1 MWRRYETNHC
11 SQNFYIYKLC
21 FGGCFFK
28 QCYAIYAEYSTT
40 KTSERIGT
48 NYLKAYSMMEQLS
61 LNTLTLQVNVLS
73 YGTSLNDNFFNNA
86 QNLIKAL
93 VKNAEEYKAFVS
105 SKENQNWYVETNK
118 YIDKHYLLVQNFTN
132 TILNNLDFLRN
143 SIECT
148 TSMNS
153 ALDNVAMQ
161 VAQSF
166 KKAEALGINGDITNR
181 YTNLNSLSTLIK
193 TSSYMAIRTRQE
205 KMLKNI
211 PNKFPQAAPVVVSLT
226 ADLANI
232 NNREL
237 IDKLSQI
244 KII

>member
-1 MWRRYETNHC
+1 
-11 SQNFYIYKLC
+11 
-21 FGGCFFK
+21 
-28 QCYAIYAEYSTT
+28 
-40 KTSERIGT
+40 
-48 NYLKAYSMMEQLS
+48 MMEQLS

-73 YGTSLNDNFFNNA
+73 YGASLNDNFFNNA

-105 SKENQNWYVETNK
+105 SKENQNWYVKTNK
-118 YIDKHYLLVQNFTN
+118 YIDEHYLLVQNFTN

-161 VAQSF
+161 AAQSF

-211 PNKFPQAAPVVVSLT
+211 PEIFKRAERVMVRLT

-244 KII
+244 KIIWNLQENLSINFWK